1 MNKNFILL
9 FFLFLI
15 QGCSYEPI
23 LSSKN
28 YDFSFSN
35 ITSDGDVSINQTII
49 KDLNKKSVGN
59 KKYNISFFSKKNKDV
74 VSSNENGDPSI
85 YQIEIY
91 VDFTIEKDGIK
102 IITDNVIRQ
111 STYNNINDKFELDK
125 YEENIIKN
133 LSENIS
139 SEILMIVSTL
149 NWMIIKSFEF
159 NNSILKKYNFYLFY
173 GINSGFQ
180 DEIIETYFTNG
191 FNGEITKY
199 EEAEFLKNID
209 LIIGEINTKSLFS
222 TKRIVIISRTT
233 DKVSKYLNDISEKLS
248 SDVIII
254 LKSGL
259 LEKRSKLRS
268 IFEKSKYLVT
278 VPFYEDNDKSL
289 EIIAN
294 KYFREHKIKISREAV
309 NLIIK
314 RSSGDRKNLKTEL
327 TKILNF
333 SFSNKNILFEHVE
346 KLSNLNQNYAVT
358 DLANSYLSKNSRN
371 IARILNE
378 NNYTE
383 EDCIL
388 ILRTL
393 LNKSKRLLDIIQKYQ
408 KINNLDQVISTIKPP
423 IFWKEKE
430 IIKIQVNLW
439 KSDELKKK
447 IYKINDVEGLIKLNS
462 ANSLNVVSDFI
473 VNY

>member
-85 YQIEIY
+85 YEIEIY

-149 NWMIIKSFEF
+149 N
-159 NNSILKKYNFYLFY
+159 
-173 GINSGFQ
+173 
-180 DEIIETYFTNG
+180 
-191 FNGEITKY
+191 
-199 EEAEFLKNID
+199 
-209 LIIGEINTKSLFS
+209 
-222 TKRIVIISRTT
+222 
-233 DKVSKYLNDISEKLS
+233 
-248 SDVIII
+248 
-254 LKSGL
+254 
-259 LEKRSKLRS
+259 
-268 IFEKSKYLVT
+268 
-278 VPFYEDNDKSL
+278 
-289 EIIAN
+289 
-294 KYFREHKIKISREAV
+294 
-309 NLIIK
+309 
-314 RSSGDRKNLKTEL
+314 
-327 TKILNF
+327 
-333 SFSNKNILFEHVE
+333 
-346 KLSNLNQNYAVT
+346 
-358 DLANSYLSKNSRN
+358 
-371 IARILNE
+371 
-378 NNYTE
+378 
-383 EDCIL
+383 
-388 ILRTL
+388 
-393 LNKSKRLLDIIQKYQ
+393 
-408 KINNLDQVISTIKPP
+408 
-423 IFWKEKE
+423 
-430 IIKIQVNLW
+430 
-439 KSDELKKK
+439 
-447 IYKINDVEGLIKLNS
+447 
-462 ANSLNVVSDFI
+462 
-473 VNY
+473 

>member
-1 MNKNFILL
+1 
-9 FFLFLI
+9 
-15 QGCSYEPI
+15 
-23 LSSKN
+23 
-28 YDFSFSN
+28 
-35 ITSDGDVSINQTII
+35 
-49 KDLNKKSVGN
+49 
-59 KKYNISFFSKKNKDV
+59 
-74 VSSNENGDPSI
+74 
-85 YQIEIY
+85 
-91 VDFTIEKDGIK
+91 
-102 IITDNVIRQ
+102 
-111 STYNNINDKFELDK
+111 
-125 YEENIIKN
+125 
-133 LSENIS
+133 
-139 SEILMIVSTL
+139 
-149 NWMIIKSFEF
+149 MIIKSFEF

-447 IYKINDVEGLIKLNS
+447 FIKLMT
-462 ANSLNVVSDFI
+462 
-473 VNY
+473 